1 MRLSVSRKIVLMLV
15 SLLLISSIT
24 IYLVSTYNY
33 SSTLTFVLEENINT
47 AQTNFVATIKATED
61 NILDIAKLGADNKNL
76 ASAILRND
84 TATVQS
90 IAKSI
95 MQETGT
101 TILTIT
107 NAQGLVLARGHD
119 AKQGDSIAAQSTIS
133 DALKGTSSTG
143 VNMGAVAASL
153 RASSPIKDVNGNI
166 VGTFSVGHDL
176 GKPDFLDWV
185 SSSLGVQV
193 TFFKESTRAMTT
205 IQDAQGQR
213 LVGTKLNNAHIENQ
227 VLSQGQLYLGESLI
241 NGITYLAAYWPAQT
255 FDKKIVGMWF
265 IGLPITEVLSL
276 EKQASTNTILVAAG
290 VLLVL
295 LMVAVYMG
303 LRFAAPIKQL
313 MAYVKDVE
321 DGKLDA
327 TLNITSQD
335 EFGTLAHA
343 LEGMVVELKRQ
354 AHWYEATLNCLPSPL
369 AVMDLERNFAFVN
382 NAVCEMTGK
391 SREDLLGKSCHNW
404 GASICKTDNCAIE
417 CCERGINEV
426 NFEQPGA
433 GHFKA
438 MAARLLDPAGKHIG
452 YVDMVFDRNQEVKLV
467 NEAEQALVEGRHGA
481 ARDLEIIVESIAT
494 VSEKL
499 TTQIDSS
506 AQGADTAAM
515 RMTETA
521 AAMDEMNSTVL
532 EVAQNSNNSAE
543 LAENTKQKALE
554 GSRITKQTEDTMVRL
569 RDESLAIKVSMSELA
584 EHAQS
589 INTVMGVI
597 SDIADQ
603 TNLLALNAAIE
614 AARAGEAGRGFAV
627 VADEVRK
634 LAEKT
639 MTSTA
644 DVSQAISAI
653 QQSTE
658 VNVHKIDA
666 TVKSI
671 EEAAQLAIASGE
683 SLGGI
688 LEMAE
693 VSADGVRAIATA
705 SEEQSATS
713 DEIAQSIADVSGI
726 VNDTTHAMSEAT
738 EAVAEL
744 SKQSQQLTKLIEDLK
759 S

>member
-1 MRLSVSRKIVLMLV
+1 MRLSVSKKIVFMLV

-33 SSTLTFVLEENINT
+33 SSTLTFVLEENIQK
-47 AQTNFVATIKATED
+47 AQTNFAATIKATED
-61 NILDIAKLGADNKNL
+61 NILDIAKLGADSKDL
-76 ASAILRND
+76 VSAITHND
-84 TATVQS
+84 VNAVQN

-95 MQETGT
+95 LQETGT

-107 NAQGLVLARGHD
+107 NAQGVVLVRGHNE
-119 AKQGDSIAAQSTIS
+119 KQGDNIAAQSTIS
-133 DALKGTSSTG
+133 DALKGRSSTG

-153 RASSPIKDVNGNI
+153 RASSPIKDEQGNI
-166 VGTFSVGHDL
+166 VGTFSIGHDL

-205 IQDAQGQR
+205 IQNAQGQR
-213 LVGTKLNNAHIENQ
+213 LVGTALNNPQIENQ
-227 VLSQGQLYLGESLI
+227 VLNRGQLYFGESLI

-255 FDKKIVGMWF
+255 FEKKTVGMWF
-265 IGLPITEVLSL
+265 IGLPISEALRL
-276 EKQASTNTILVAAG
+276 EKQARTNTILVATG
-290 VLLVL
+290 VLLL
-295 LMVAVYMG
+295 LLVAAIYMG
-303 LRFAAPIKQL
+303 LRFAAPIKKL
-313 MAYVKDVE
+313 MSYVRDVE
-321 DGKLDA
+321 NGKLDA
-327 TLNITSQD
+327 TVHITNRD
-335 EFGTLAHA
+335 EFGALACA
-343 LEGMVVELKRQ
+343 LKGMVDELKKQ
-354 AHWYEATLNCLPSPL
+354 SHWYESTLNCLPSPL
-369 AVMDLERNFAFVN
+369 AVMDTERNFAFVN
-382 NAVCEMTGK
+382 NALCKMTGK
-391 SREDLLGKSCHNW
+391 AREDLLGKACHNW
-404 GASICKTDNCAIE
+404 GASICKTDKCAID
-417 CCERGINEV
+417 CCERGISEV

-438 MAARLLDPAGKHIG
+438 LAARLLDPVGKHIG

-467 NEAEQALVEGRHGA
+467 SEAKQALVEGRTGA
-481 ARDLEIIVESIAT
+481 ARDLEVIVENIA
-494 VSEKL
+494 VISEKL
-499 TTQIDSS
+499 TAQIDNCT
-506 AQGADTAAM
+506 QGADTAAI
-515 RMTETA
+515 RMAETA
-521 AAMDEMNSTVL
+521 TAMDEMNNTVL
-532 EVAQNSNNSAE
+532 EVAKNSNTSAE

-554 GSRITKQTEDTMVRL
+554 GSKISKNTEDTMVRL
-569 RDESLAIKVSMSELA
+569 RDESLAIKVSMGELA
-584 EHAQS
+584 GHAQS
-589 INTVMGVI
+589 ISAVMGVI

-644 DVSQAISAI
+644 DVSQAIGAI

-658 VNVHKIDA
+658 VNVDKIDA

-671 EEAAQLAIASGE
+671 EEAAQLAITSGE
-683 SLGGI
+683 SLSGI

-726 VNDTTHAMSEAT
+726 VNNTTHAMAEAT
-738 EAVAEL
+738 EAVVEL
-744 SKQSQQLTKLIEDLK
+744 SNQSQQLTKLIEKLK